1 MSSYC
6 VAEVEYESCADELR
20 LWGGDAMLIKPSEF
34 LDRAADLPSPLPLRR
49 LPVLPENWYVGVVG
63 VFDFRDKPPAE
74 SGLGGKLV
82 SRPSPR
88 GGCGNEFMLTD
99 FRNVLDEALME
110 ETARGWG
117 SPPAGDAVELRK
129 LEALDGVR
137 RTPDFGVDGIAM
149 LVERDSPPTDFR
161 VLPIGSAGRAE
172 LGGPFDSRAGFGTV
186 VDIVRCED
194 IRQGCLQILQR
205 PLSDGALVVWLVYRR
220 KSTVSLMMSMK
231 WVLVTCTTSEETPT
245 AA

>member
-1 MSSYC
+1 M
-6 VAEVEYESCADELR
+6 
-20 LWGGDAMLIKPSEF
+20 
-34 LDRAADLPSPLPLRR
+34 
-49 LPVLPENWYVGVVG
+49 G

-74 SGLGGKLV
+74 SGLGGKLL

-99 FRNVLDEALME
+99 FLSVLFEVFME
-110 ETARGWG
+110 DTARGWG
-117 SPPAGDAVELRK
+117 SPPAGDDVELRK

-137 RTPDFGVDGIAM
+137 RTPDLGVDGIAV
-149 LVERDSPPTDFR
+149 LVERDSPPRDFR

-186 VDIVRCED
+186 VVDIVRCED
-194 IRQGCLQILQR
+194 IQQGCLQILQR

-220 KSTVSLMMSMK
+220 KSTVSLTMSMK
-231 WVLVTCTTSEETPT
+231 WVLVTCTTSEEAPT